1 MRESNLFVKQRRVA
15 ESDHQ
20 RVKTPLEPAIEG
32 VQVTPA
38 RPQRGNPAPT
48 SQLLLEDLAAHLFQL
63 PAGLF
68 LVLTFRKR
76 ADRRLPPEVCQ
87 TRAATRRICPV
98 RPIQEWLSRPHYD
111 RCSVDGD
118 RPVGA

>member
-48 SQLLLEDLAAHLFQL
+48 SQLLLEDLAAHFLQA

-68 LVLTFRKR
+68 RVLTFRKQV
-76 ADRRLPPEVCQ
+76 DRRLSPEIFR
-87 TRAATRRICPV
+87 T
-98 RPIQEWLSRPHYD
+98 
-111 RCSVDGD
+111 
-118 RPVGA
+118 